1 MLHQVFHHQG
11 GLLRG
16 NGEKLVEAQ
25 MRLLIGN
32 IGDRAND
39 NKRYAIVVADVRDG
53 GGFHFYRDG
62 LREVVADFGETNGTV
77 DECVAADN
85 ESANRIKIQRADAD
99 LCGGNQLI
107 IGFET
112 GRAARQ
118 LAILIAKRG
127 DVRVVIARF
136 VGDDDIPLNC

>member
-1 MLHQVFHHQG
+1 M
-11 GLLRG
+11 LRG

-25 MRLLIGN
+25 MRLLVGN
-32 IGDRAND
+32 VRDRAND
-39 NKRYAIVVADVRDG
+39 NKRYTIVVADVRDG
-53 GGFHFYRDG
+53 CGFHFYRDG
-62 LREVVADFGETNGTV
+62 LREVVADFCESNRTV
-77 DECVAADN
+77 DEGVAADDQ
-85 ESANRIKIQRADAD
+85 SAYRIQVQRLDAG
-99 LCGGNQLI
+99 LRGGNQLI

-136 VGDDDIPLNC
+136 VGDDDIADLQG